1 MRNQSLSGKQRTSQ
15 LTEVKITAQM
25 VEEWVDQGGV
35 SSNTPSDHL
44 HQMQDKREEMKKKSL
59 ETKSLLASTTH
70 VVVALTLAISIL
82 SFFLTLI

>member
-1 MRNQSLSGKQRTSQ
+1 MRIQSLSGKRTSQ

-25 VEEWVDQGGV
+25 VEEWVDHSDAP
-35 SSNTPSDHL
+35 SSTSYS
-44 HQMQDKREEMKKKSL
+44 HQMQDKREETKKKSL

-70 VVVALTLAISIL
+70 VIVALTLAISIL

>member
-1 MRNQSLSGKQRTSQ
+1 MRTQSLSGKQRTSQ

-25 VEEWVDQGGV
+25 VEEWVDNSV
-35 SSNTPSDHL
+35 SSSSTSSY
-44 HQMQDKREEMKKKSL
+44 HQMQNKREEMKKKSL

-70 VVVALTLAISIL
+70 VIVALTLAISIL

>member
-1 MRNQSLSGKQRTSQ
+1 MRTQSLSGKRTSQ

-25 VEEWVDQGGV
+25 VEEWVDQSDAP
-35 SSNTPSDHL
+35 SSTSYR
-44 HQMQDKREEMKKKSL
+44 HQMQDKREETKKKSL